1 MEQIKES
8 NDRSDNYHPN
18 IIKGQNI
25 KENYNQV
32 YLPNMTQPN
41 STFKS
46 KKKKK
51 QDKDTEFKGNFLH
64 SIKFE
69 NLHGQN
75 HKFVDFMKIQNEK
88 TWQIFRKK
96 NNKVSNRLD
105 GSYCPKIHTRAWYP
119 NGEYIIKRR
128 YNYTESGLEHFY
140 EKNNVEQKKSIDLPL
155 TKKKDVEYLQDFLEY
170 EKAKPGEYI
179 ITIEYCSSCEEHSNI
194 TQHSSDTIFKDLALK
209 YQKIIKERFP
219 FITVILKPIDVEI
232 VKSDAYKLPKV
243 LKNGGEYQD
252 NFPINNQFKPCRIGA
267 FEIQISTIKNK
278 IIDKRIIHSKL
289 KTKKFPNVTNVLDKI
304 VSFMP
309 QFKLNLVLYD
319 KEDYEDL
326 EKMNGIQVN
335 IYLCKSNIVKEVGE
349 STEEQVMNFTSPGRR
364 LDMLRMHKLAKEQN
378 LFKNADSLFF
388 KKNKRILSSFPGKYR
403 GFSAT
408 SSISSRPVTTAK
420 FNIKSENFSENEE
433 NENENDNEDLI
444 NEEILKSQKGTLI
457 KKKFSKVEKNENEN
471 QQEDDERSES
481 VTLKFDNLSYDT
493 YIIET
498 VENCNFQSSWTLL
511 KFNQINNNS
520 GEITKYIGLWHQKK
534 AILHIHLFMEKE
546 IYVPNNNNENNENNI
561 VNGNENM
568 IKKYDQEPVTDATI
582 TISTAD
588 DPNSRYK
595 VYPNIKGIYEYM
607 TKPGE
612 YKLEIIKQDC
622 EKIVEKIK
630 IQCGL
635 NTKNIKL
642 NPAKHCDLVVQVLE
656 YSEIDNRKNMFIK
669 QSEEI
674 FHRGNKDNKE
684 EEQNEEK
691 QEEDD
696 NEMSKIITKPVRN
709 AEIQI
714 FKNSND
720 LLVEGI
726 TNRKGI
732 MKYLVDKNENNL
744 SIKVNKHGYFRAE
757 RFFKKNNNMKE
768 NENGNY
774 DCIMTFILV
783 KKEIL
788 NGLNKILFVL
798 YTNMCKKIFDLDVQK
813 YDNEDDMEVLN
824 HYYIKDMQ
832 KKSGILLA
840 SLWYD
845 PQKKE
850 DDEIIL
856 DEHIKNQSSSQSKK
870 REISQNQDNLENTE
884 NENEKVNEED
894 FNEETHYK
902 EIVRIGLNIY
912 PNVIYEND
920 DDNQNNINDIS
931 NVKPKDLIEYL
942 RDICCEGNIYTP
954 SYDFHINLP
963 KLLSENIITEKYDEI
978 NIVDGENNDENNNTN
993 TNNTNNNI
1001 INNNKSNSKNRENNS
1016 GSNSSTKNKKIGFK
1030 GLYWDL
1036 GWLDL
1041 INHLYYETSCNFH
1054 IDYKPD
1060 RLVFFEKFLEFLQV
1074 FIDKKI
1080 YDSLFSFFNFDNS
1093 VLAGSDRYLPKRVFT
1108 AILNEM
1114 LIDENNNLE
1123 INNEEIQKQRQE
1135 QMNEK
1140 QNFIQFICNI
1150 LCGYDEELNIRDD
1163 SISYNLLRKK
1173 ISSNLKNFNQINENN
1188 VTDNKSSIH

>member
-1 MEQIKES
+1 MEQVKKKDSI
-8 NDRSDNYHPN
+8 
-18 IIKGQNI
+18 
-25 KENYNQV
+25 
-32 YLPNMTQPN
+32 YLPTMTQPN
-41 STFKS
+41 SNNKT
-46 KKKKK
+46 KKKGK
-51 QDKDTEFKGNFLH
+51 QEKNAEFKWKFLD
-64 SIKFE
+64 SIKYRKLHDINSKYIDYMKVE
-69 NLHGQN
+69 N
-75 HKFVDFMKIQNEK
+75 DPI
-88 TWQIFRKK
+88 WQTFRKK
-96 NNKVSNRLD
+96 NNQVSNRLD
-105 GSYCPKIHTRAWYP
+105 GSYCPKIHNRAWYP

-128 YNYTESGLEHFY
+128 YNYTESGLEHHY
-140 EKNNVEQKKSIDLPL
+140 EKNNVEQKNPIDLPL
-155 TKKKDVEYLQDFLEY
+155 TKKKDAEYLQDFLEY
-170 EKAKPGEYI
+170 DKAKPGEYI

-219 FITVILKPIDVEI
+219 FITVILKPIDVDI
-232 VKSDAYKLPKV
+232 VKSDAYKLPHV
-243 LKNGGEYQD
+243 DKNGGEYLG
-252 NFPINNQFKPCRIGA
+252 NMPINEQFKQCRIGA
-267 FEIQISTIKNK
+267 FEIQISTIKNNIK
-278 IIDKRIIHSKL
+278 DKRIIHSKL

-378 LFKNADSLFF
+378 LFKNTDSLFF

-408 SSISSRPVTTAK
+408 SSMASRPVTSSN

-433 NENENDNEDLI
+433 NGNENGNDDLL
-444 NEEILKSQKGTLI
+444 NEELLKSQRGTLI
-457 KKKFSKVEKNENEN
+457 KKKFSKIEKKENEN

-511 KFNQINNNS
+511 KFNQINNNNS
-520 GEITKYIGLWHQKK
+520 GEVTKYIGLWHQKK

-546 IYVPNNNNENNENNI
+546 IYVPNENNNIDNENNI

-568 IKKYDQEPVTDATI
+568 IKKYDQEPITDATI

-595 VYPNIKGIYEYM
+595 VYPNMKGIYEYM

-656 YSEIDNRKNMFIK
+656 YSEIDNTKNEYK
-669 QSEEI
+669 QKSYKE
-674 FHRGNKDNKE
+674 FCKVNTGNNE
-684 EEQNEEK
+684 EEQQQDLK
-691 QEEDD
+691 EEDYND
-696 NEMSKIITKPVRN
+696 MSKIITKPVRN

-744 SIKVNKHGYFRAE
+744 SIKVNKHGYYRAE

-788 NGLNKILFVL
+788 KNFNKILFVL
-798 YTNMCKKIFDLDVQK
+798 YTNMCKKIFDLEVQK
-813 YDNEDDMEVLN
+813 YEDENENENNMEELN

-832 KKSGILLA
+832 KRSGILIT
-840 SLWYD
+840 SLWYE
-845 PQKKE
+845 PIKREE
-850 DDEIIL
+850 DEPIL
-856 DEHIKNQSSSQSKK
+856 DEPRNQSSLHSKK
-870 REISQNQDNLENTE
+870 RDTTTLNQDNLENSE
-884 NENEKVNEED
+884 EKNNEED
-894 FNEETHYK
+894 FNEETYYK
-902 EIVRIGLNIY
+902 EIVRLGLNIN
-912 PNVIYEND
+912 PNVIYDNEND
-920 DDNQNNINDIS
+920 NENNINYNS
-931 NVKPKDLIEYL
+931 NITPKDLIEYL

-963 KLLSENIITEKYDEI
+963 KLLSENIITEKYEEI
-978 NIVDGENNDENNNTN
+978 NIVDGENNEQNNTD
-993 TNNTNNNI
+993 NNL
-1001 INNNKSNSKNRENNS
+1001 INGNKSNSKYKENNS
-1016 GSNSSTKNKKIGFK
+1016 GSYSSSKNKKMEFK

-1054 IDYKPD
+1054 IDFKPG

-1080 YDSLFSFFNFDNS
+1080 YDSLFSFFNFDIS

-1108 AILNEM
+1108 SILNEM
-1114 LIDENNNLE
+1114 LIDENNNLD
-1123 INNEEIQKQRQE
+1123 INNIEMQKQRQE

-1140 QNFIQFICNI
+1140 QKFIQFICNI

-1173 ISSNLKNFNQINENN
+1173 ISSNLKNFNEINEKT
-1188 VTDNKSSIH
+1188 VIDNKSSINGLNMRNNA